1 MPVLQWV
8 SFYKSN
14 CNLNDEGDTDME
26 RTQNEKKYMN
36 ILEDKVLNKLFS
48 PIIGTGLVYNKYYKR
63 SRI

>member
-1 MPVLQWV
+1 
-8 SFYKSN
+8 
-14 CNLNDEGDTDME
+14 ME